1 MNNVIKFKRNAVLEG
16 YYVEAKSEV
25 IKIYQLQ
32 SDNKYHEQESIPF
45 ADIARRLDEGAWDDT
60 PALALKIIAIWGN
73 AISQFSDTD
82 VLLTWRWL
90 IASTFERELREKNG
104 TVRVERCPNE
114 FVDCAVYRGEQGAMN
129 IYLSTERFAM
139 ANNIEAAL
147 IERFGAEQGIR
158 NATQFYIMMR
168 NEDGGLSDLG
178 WDVLTEMH
186 DGFLQQ
192 LNESGMPEAPTAH

>member
-1 MNNVIKFKRNAVLEG
+1 MNNVIQFKRNTVLEG

-32 SDNKYHEQESIPF
+32 SDNKYHEQEAIPF
-45 ADIARRLDEGAWDDT
+45 ADVARRLDEGAWDDK
-60 PALALKIIAIWGN
+60 PALALKIITIWGN
-73 AISQFSDTD
+73 TINQLSDTD

-104 TVRVERCPNE
+104 VVRVERCPDE
-114 FVDCAVYRGEQGAMN
+114 FVDCAVYRSNQGAMN

-147 IERFGAEQGIR
+147 IERFGVEQGTR

-168 NEDGGLSDLG
+168 SEDGGLSDFG
-178 WDVLTEMH
+178 WEVLTEMH